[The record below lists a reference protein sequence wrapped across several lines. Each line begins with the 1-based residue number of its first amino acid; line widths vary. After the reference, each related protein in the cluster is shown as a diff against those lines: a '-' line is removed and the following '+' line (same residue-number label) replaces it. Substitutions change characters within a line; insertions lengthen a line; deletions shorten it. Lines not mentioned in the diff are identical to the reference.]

1 MVAEPIID
9 VITGEAILGNDDSE
23 RLTRTWDAAIVIDS
37 FASASVRLKV
47 LDALQQ
53 ALVPTMT
60 LAPAPGG
67 AAIVAKFH
75 AGGAIGQ
82 CETIVTATQ
91 SAMLY
96 ALAQRQTVIRSL
108 DRHLSM
114 TQSFQGEAAAAIDRL
129 HDELLLAAKVQ
140 RDFLPKALPQVEGV
154 DAAVIFR
161 PAGFVSGDIYDV
173 FQLDAD
179 HIGFFLADAMG
190 HGVPAALMTLF
201 ISGHMPRRDAHREG
215 RIVSPGEALKR
226 LNWEL
231 HEARAGAT
239 RFVTAVAGQINIRT
253 RQVTVAA
260 AGHPPPLLVSKHGL
274 TAVDATGM
282 LLGVVEDNDYP
293 EVTFE
298 LPLDQTLLIHS
309 DGVEVA
315 FPEPL
320 GKPKQGV
327 RPTQHYLDFFA
338 ATAKARKQPASATTD
353 MLEQWLDAQRG
364 SINQPDDVTIL
375 ALKTR

>member
-1 MVAEPIID
+1 M
-9 VITGEAILGNDDSE
+9 
-23 RLTRTWDAAIVIDS
+23 DS
-37 FASASVRLKV
+37 FESPSVRLKV

-53 ALVPTMT
+53 ALVPTM
-60 LAPAPGG
+60 LLEPAPRPGRATHAARFQAGG
-67 AAIVAKFH
+67 QFGLYEGADVAAQAAILF
-75 AGGAIGQ
+75 
-82 CETIVTATQ
+82 
-91 SAMLY
+91 
-96 ALAQRQTVIRSL
+96 ALSQRQSVVRSL

-140 RDFLPKALPQVEGV
+140 RDFLPKTLPQVEGV

-201 ISGHMPRRDAHREG
+201 ISGHMPRRDAQREG
-215 RIVSPGEALKR
+215 RILPPGQALKR

-239 RFVTAVAGQINIRT
+239 RFVTAVAGQINLRT

-260 AGHPPPLLVSKHGL
+260 AGHPPPLLVGKHGL
-274 TAVDATGM
+274 TPIDATGM

-298 LPLDQTLLIHS
+298 LPPGQTLLIHS

-320 GKPKQGV
+320 GQPGAGV
-327 RPTQHYLDFFA
+327 RPTQHYLDYFA
-338 ATAKARKQPASATTD
+338 ATATARKDAAAATTD
-353 MLEQWLDAQRG
+353 MLGRWLDAQRG